1 MKLTH
6 DYTHDIAARFK
17 WAQLFLVLFVLL
29 LLGRLYYLQIVRG
42 DDYRRFSQEYS
53 IREVIVPAPR
63 GLIIDRNGK
72 VLASNQPTLDLV
84 VIPQYVQDWSR
95 VRESLA
101 QLLQISPDVLDAA
114 WAKRKGKAPYQPIT
128 LMSALSLDAVSRV
141 KSHKTPWY
149 FTEDAYDLR
158 GVEIEPR
165 ATRRY
170 SDGALA
176 PHLLGYLKESDAG
189 LLVGASGIELIYD
202 EALQGTPGSRDRV
215 VNAMGRA
222 VDYPSVEAR
231 LTHRKAIPGATVQS
245 TIDSR
250 LQEAARKGFGD
261 RSGALVALDPMT
273 GEVLALYSSPTFNLS
288 ELYSATS
295 SSYWQQL
302 MTDVKKP
309 LYNRTVQ
316 GAYPPGSTFKM
327 VTALAGLSESVIRP
341 DEVVACRGGLEIG
354 GRRFGC
360 WNKGGHGAVT
370 LTRAI
375 TESCDVYFYTVG
387 IRLGLDRLAK
397 YAHALGLGHK
407 TQIDIP
413 NERSG
418 LIPTNEWKTARYGRE
433 GTSADA
439 AMSSIGQGFD
449 LLTPLQDALMVARM
463 VNGGKPITPHVVRS
477 IKRGDA
483 PADVPPLATEP
494 QDTPLDPTHLEYIRR
509 GMEGVVN
516 GPGGTARRLAAL
528 NLKIAGK
535 TGTAQTVSYDT
546 NAQQRDHAWFVGYAP
561 YDDPKIVVAAI
572 VEFAGHG
579 GTAAAPVVGEVIKA
593 YLQEETDASTR

>member
-6 DYTHDIAARFK
+6 DYTHDIAARYK
-17 WAQLFLVLFVLL
+17 WMQLLLILVAVL

-42 DDYRRFSQEYS
+42 EDYRRFSQEYS
-53 IREVIVPAPR
+53 IREVAVPAPR

-84 VIPQYVQDWSR
+84 AIPQYVQDWAR

-101 QLLQISPDVLDAA
+101 HLLQISPESLDAA
-114 WAKRKGKAPYQPIT
+114 WAKRKGKAAYQPIT
-128 LMSALSLDAVSRV
+128 LASNLSLDAVSRL
-141 KSHKTPWY
+141 KAHKTPWY
-149 FTEDAYDLR
+149 FTEDPYDLR

-176 PHLLGYLKESDAG
+176 PHLLGYLKESDDG
-189 LLVGASGIELIYD
+189 VMVGASGIEAAYD
-202 EALQGTPGSRDRV
+202 DILQGTPGSRDRV
-215 VNAMGRA
+215 VNAMGRV

-231 LTHRKAIPGATVQS
+231 LTHRKALPGATLQS

-250 LQEAARKGFGD
+250 LQAAARKGFGG

-273 GEVLALYSSPTFNLS
+273 GEILALYSSPTFDLS
-288 ELYSATS
+288 
-295 SSYWQQL
+295 QL
-302 MTDVKKP
+302 NSQVMTDAGKP
-309 LYNRTVQ
+309 LYNRAVQ
-316 GAYPPGSTFKM
+316 GAYPPGSTYKM
-327 VTALAGLSESVIRP
+327 VTALAGLSEGVIQP
-341 DEVVACRGGLEIG
+341 DETVLCRGGMEIG

-360 WNKGGHGAVT
+360 WNKGGHGAVD

-375 TESCDVYFYTVG
+375 AESCDVYFYTIG

-397 YAHALGLGHK
+397 YANALGLGKK

-418 LIPTNEWKTARYGRE
+418 LIPTNEWKSARFGRE
-433 GTSADA
+433 GTNADA
-439 AMSSIGQGFD
+439 AMASIGQGFD

-463 VNGGKPITPHVVRS
+463 VNRGKTITPHVVKS
-477 IKRGDA
+477 
-483 PADVPPLATEP
+483 PLPPGEGQGEGAFNS
-494 QDTPLDPTHLEYIRR
+494 THLALIRK
-509 GMEGVVN
+509 GMENVVN
-516 GPGGTARRLAAL
+516 APGGTARHLASL

-535 TGTAQTVSYDT
+535 TGTAQTVGYDSK
-546 NAQQRDHAWFVGYAP
+546 AQQRDHAWFVGYAP

-572 VEFAGHG
+572 VEYAGHG

-593 YLQEETDASTR
+593 YLQEKTDASTR